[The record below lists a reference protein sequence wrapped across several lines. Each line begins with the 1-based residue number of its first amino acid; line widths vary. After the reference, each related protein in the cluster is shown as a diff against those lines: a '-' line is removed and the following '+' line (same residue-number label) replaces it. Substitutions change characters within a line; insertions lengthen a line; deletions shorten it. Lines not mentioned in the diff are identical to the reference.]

1 MAVTAGDL
9 LFAIGDIDG
18 KYILEA
24 GERLG
29 LLREEGASSVKIE
42 EADMKRKT
50 IGKIS
55 KTALI
60 AAVVAAALGITA
72 LAAVIFR
79 TKVEPTDGLEGT
91 WNSAGENHT
100 VFFEDA
106 KLYMVFDS
114 SAPRHEYQFK
124 ANWLPS
130 EPTNG
135 AVGVFT
141 EYLSNDGEG
150 GVLPYVINSYNHTDI
165 QGIRYCFDGKE
176 TLTKQDIWNGYE
188 RTEIVVNYTDTPHA
202 FTIVNYLILFQPEDN
217 YLIYIGGT
225 DSMETLEKIAD
236 NLEIRLGGEIT
247 ELYDA
252 GSDIAWFDLGRG

>member
-1 MAVTAGDL
+1 MTAGDL
-9 LFAIGDIDG
+9 FFAIGDIDG

-29 LLREEGASSVKIE
+29 LLREEGASSVKTE
-42 EADMKRKT
+42 EAVMNRKT

-72 LAAVIFR
+72 LAAVLFR

-91 WNSAGENHT
+91 WNSAGGNHVTYFEN
-100 VFFEDA
+100 A
-106 KLYMVFDS
+106 KLYMTFDS
-114 SAPRHEYQFK
+114 AAPRHEYQFK

-130 EPTNG
+130 EPTVG
-135 AVGVFT
+135 ALGAYT
-141 EYLSNDGEG
+141 DYLSNDGEG
-150 GVLPYVINSYNHTDI
+150 AVLPYQINSYNRIDI

-176 TLTKQDIWNGYE
+176 TLTKQDMWNGYE
-188 RTEIVVNYTDTPHA
+188 RTEIVVDYTDTPHSY
-202 FTIVNYLILFQPEDN
+202 TTVNYLILFQPEDN

-247 ELYDA
+247 ELYDE